1 MYSIGYM
8 GCEKKFISL
17 FKIERYG
24 SVVMLL
30 VVKMTPLGVTNC
42 LFKAIKVGYYDHLL
56 SSVWLSVFGSWTY
69 CFCNQSG
76 DRKLI
81 GNHCN

>member
-8 GCEKKFISL
+8 GCEKKFISF

-56 SSVWLSVFGSWTY
+56 SSVWLSLDHGLIASAI
-69 CFCNQSG
+69 NQG
-76 DRKLI
+76 I
-81 GNHCN
+81 GN